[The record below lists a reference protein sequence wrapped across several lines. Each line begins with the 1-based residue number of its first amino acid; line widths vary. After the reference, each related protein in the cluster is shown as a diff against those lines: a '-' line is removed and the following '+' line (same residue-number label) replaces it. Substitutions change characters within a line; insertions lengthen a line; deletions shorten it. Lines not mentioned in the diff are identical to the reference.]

1 MPKQQFAINKFEG
14 GLVSDPNPRDI
25 GENQFSVLKGF
36 DIDSLGAIKLL
47 GKFAT
52 HSFIAQNADTSMTF
66 NPGYGLFSFSSDR
79 SVAGTEQSTDYLAA
93 TNGDYI
99 HIWDNAG
106 GDTGSDA
113 WNNMTD
119 SIVDDTNG
127 FSITEE
133 ASPNA
138 DANDH
143 IWSFYAPDGNLR
155 VSDGNFENYNHMAKI
170 LKFVSLRDTGVG
182 DNTTYPTTYAQGS
195 VGGDWIVQNASVEQ
209 GLTSNN
215 LKMINL
221 GSLAKGILEGDS
233 TGTDVIS
240 AVSNNDVTIVHAG
253 LDHSAKAW
261 FSDNTCDTDTTAG
274 SGSSFGSNPRIVQM
288 DSTTNLSVGMV
299 VQGTGIPTDATIASI
314 NSSTLFTISA
324 DVTATNNNQT
334 FKFSKPDDYYNGV
347 TCSFFKDG
355 EDTIYGTIYNYN
367 GNSTSGTHSTFS
379 IWCGP
384 NGDVTP
390 ATALSGE
397 TVADWSFQIGQQ
409 DGYLWNSDLNKTDLS
424 RGVISADYGVTL
436 AFSEHEGNTGSWMPT
451 SGTRYKFYHTTTFD
465 ASSGDLKQQES
476 APSLFT
482 MYLPKNAAGE
492 DTHDTTKEMYFSDNS
507 TWSGLADNATAS
519 AGTSLAVNFSLIVR
533 LRSDNSPGSGNYTV
547 GNSSYDTG
555 VQDTSVSPGTYN
567 FFGTNERVTGGR
579 VYWSSSEDGFNSLN
593 LLMDYDLEKGIRPVG
608 SGSGQSTIGGYAPWQ
623 SWVYPVASNP
633 VLVGAFTDNESTWYA
648 PPILETYETI
658 NGYSHDAK
666 MDAKWKTA
674 VMANNRVY
682 AANIKRK
689 SSSVFDSESFTETT
703 CVPQS
708 GQASVTHTANKNIKV
723 GIRVSGTGVPDGAY
737 VKAVVSGTEFLLSSN
752 ATVGNDST
760 QYTYTFY
767 GAGWSSTIKNDET
780 FPDRIIKS
788 PVGKYDIF
796 PDSAG
801 YVIEGF
807 NSNDW
812 DEIIKLETFADRLL
826 VFKKYKLQIYNIQK
840 GTEFLEQ
847 EVLYNGLDG
856 GHQGQSC
863 ATDFGI
869 AWMNSKG
876 VYFYDGRQ
884 VQSLTDNSIRDLWVS
899 GDGGYADEFWLSNA
913 SDIPVITFDPDSK
926 KLFCLKTCT
935 AAGSDDETC
944 LVYSFKTKS
953 WTTIADGSSID
964 NNQIKRF
971 GHYQGKLIMEGM
983 NALGRSQ
990 IKSWNDAPAD
1000 GASGQQALTTKDFDF
1015 GAPGVRKKIYK
1026 VYITYQS
1033 GNSTTNVQVKYGIN
1047 GDTTPTET
1055 FKDGDNFA
1063 SNELAAANGW
1073 QVAELKPST
1082 SIKDCKSFQLAITC
1096 DGAVPAAFEIDDITI
1111 IYRTKSIK

>member
-221 GSLAKGILEGDS
+221 GSLAKGVLEGNSVD
-233 TGTDVIS
+233 D
-240 AVSNNDVTIVHAG
+240 
-253 LDHSAKAW
+253 
-261 FSDNTCDTDTTAG
+261 SDN
-274 SGSSFGSNPRIVQM
+274 
-288 DSTTNLSVGMV
+288 DS
-299 VQGTGIPTDATIASI
+299 A
-314 NSSTLFTISA
+314 A
-324 DVTATNNNQT
+324 DYIATNGVAGNVVTVTNANFDHGINDKAT
-334 FKFSKPDDYYNGV
+334 DYFNGM
-347 TCSFFKDG
+347 TCSLFKDG
-355 EDTIYGTIYNYN
+355 FATIYGVVTQYTYNSN
-367 GNSTSGTHSTFS
+367 VGNTESTFE
-379 IWCGP
+379 IQTGP
-384 NGDVTP
+384 NGDVSP
-390 ATALSGE
+390 QTALAALTSPGADE
-397 TVADWSFQIGQQ
+397 TWSFQVGQH
-409 DGYLWNSDLNKTDLS
+409 DGYLWNNDLDKGART

-482 MYLPKNAAGE
+482 MYLPKNAAGLE
-492 DTHDTTKEMYFSDNS
+492 THDTTKEMYFSDNS

-519 AGTSLAVNFSLIVR
+519 AGTSLAVNFALIVR

-633 VLVGAFTDNESTWYA
+633 VLVGAFTDNASTWYA

-807 NSNDW
+807 NSNDG

-899 GDGGYADEFWLSNA
+899 GDGGYADVFWLSNS

-990 IKSWNDAPAD
+990 IKSWNDASAN